1 MISLK
6 PYPQYKDSDVAWL
19 GLIPENWTIT
29 RNKSYLKYRKDT
41 VGDDS
46 ENYTLLSLTLKGII
60 KRDMDNPQ
68 GKFPAEFNTY
78 KIVNQGDLI
87 FCLFDI
93 DETPRTVG
101 LSSYDG
107 MITGAY
113 DILYSDNQKVIDY
126 LYLYYLA
133 IDNIKGLRPL
143 YSGLRK
149 VVPKDVFMS
158 MKIALPS
165 ENEQVLIVRYLNYT
179 NSRITRFVVA
189 KKKLIKLLE
198 EQKQAIIYQ
207 AVIGAIDVRTG
218 KPYLKYKDTG
228 DELVRVP
235 WGWNSSKIKYV
246 CSIHNGSDHKS
257 IETDAGY
264 PVIGSGGQFSYA
276 SRFIYDKESVLFGR
290 KGTIDKPLYMEQPF
304 WTVDTMFYTKIY
316 KKIFPKY
323 LYYIAKTIPYQFYST
338 HTALPSMTQTI
349 LGNFRIGLPSIE
361 SQKSIVDFIGQEL
374 FVIDQTIDHAKK
386 EIDLLKEYRTRLT
399 ADVVT
404 GKVDVREVA
413 KNLPDELKTITE
425 LDEEEFGDTADGQ
438 LEQENEEI

>member
-1 MISLK
+1 MLSLK
-6 PYPQYKDSDVAWL
+6 PYPKYKDSGVEWL
-19 GLIPENWTIT
+19 GEVPEHWKIT

-41 VGDDS
+41 VGENS
-46 ENYTLLSLTLKGII
+46 NNYTLLSLTLNGII

-78 KIVNQGDLI
+78 KIVKQGDLV

-101 LSSYDG
+101 LSKFNG

-113 DILYSDNQKVIDY
+113 DVLHTSNQNIIDY

-133 IDNIKGLRPL
+133 IDNIKGLKPL

-165 ENEQVLIVRYLNYT
+165 EDEQKHIVRYLNYT
-179 NSRITRFVVA
+179 NSRIAKFIAA

-198 EQKQAIIYQ
+198 EQKQAIIHQ
-207 AVIGAIDVRTG
+207 VVTGAIDVRTG

-235 WGWNSSKIKYV
+235 WDWNSSKIKYV

-257 IETDAGY
+257 IETDTGY

-276 SRFIYDKESVLFGR
+276 SLYIYSKESVLFGR
-290 KGTIDKPLYMEQPF
+290 KGTIDKPLYIDQPF

-316 KKIFPKY
+316 KNIFPKY

-338 HTALPSMTQTI
+338 QTALPSMTQTI
-349 LGNFRIGLPSIE
+349 LGNFRIGLPSLE
-361 SQKSIVDFIGQEL
+361 SQKNIVDFIENEL
-374 FVIDQTIDHAKK
+374 FVIDQTISHAKK
-386 EIDLLKEYRTRLT
+386 EIGLLKEYSTRLN

-404 GKVDVREVA
+404 GIVDVREIA
-413 KNLPDELKTITE
+413 KNLPEEIEAFDES
-425 LDEEEFGDTADGQ
+425 DTD
-438 LEQENEEI
+438 LENEIGALQ